1 MTSLLLDTNVLL
13 RYVEKGAADQV
24 AARETVDALL
34 QRGDDLCVTPQVLIE
49 FWVVVTRPVGVN
61 GFGWTTAAASVA
73 VRDFLDT
80 FRLLP
85 DGPRVFSR
93 WMELVEGHGVSGKR
107 AHDIRLAA
115 VMLVFGISKVLTFN
129 AADFA
134 GLPQI
139 EAVSPVPDG
148 NVVMED

>member
-61 GFGWTTAAASVA
+61 GFGWTTAAASAA
-73 VRDFLDT
+73 VRDFLAT

-93 WMELVEGHGVSGKR
+93 
-107 AHDIRLAA
+107 
-115 VMLVFGISKVLTFN
+115 
-129 AADFA
+129 
-134 GLPQI
+134 
-139 EAVSPVPDG
+139 
-148 NVVMED
+148 